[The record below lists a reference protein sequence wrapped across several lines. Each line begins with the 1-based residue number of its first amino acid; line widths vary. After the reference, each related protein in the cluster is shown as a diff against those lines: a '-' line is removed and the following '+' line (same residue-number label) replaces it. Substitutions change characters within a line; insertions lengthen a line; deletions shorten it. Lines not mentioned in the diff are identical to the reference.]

1 MICMSVREK
10 KGSEKS
16 MELVNVCPLSGKN
29 CSTNCMWYAD
39 DDCNLG
45 NLYRMVNRMDDISDR
60 LEEIR
65 DSIDN
70 LNDAVTGIGHSL

>member
-1 MICMSVREK
+1 MICMSVRDK

-16 MELVNVCPLSGKN
+16 ME
-29 CSTNCMWYAD
+29 
-39 DDCNLG
+39 
-45 NLYRMVNRMDDISDR
+45 YRMANRMDDISDR

-70 LNDAVTGIGHSL
+70 LNDAVTGISHSL

>member
-1 MICMSVREK
+1 MFALYQEK
-10 KGSEKS
+10 TVP
-16 MELVNVCPLSGKN
+16 LTVCGTLM
-29 CSTNCMWYAD
+29 TIAIW
-39 DDCNLG
+39 G
-45 NLYRMVNRMDDISDR
+45 NLYRMANRMDDISDR